1 MSSTRNLHTTDDS
14 PRARSE
20 RHRARKISEGEWL
33 REVHSALGLL
43 MLDLSA
49 DEQRA
54 MARELAEPGTE
65 LQQLM
70 WHAADNSRGH
80 RTPAWDV
87 AGRIYHVM
95 ISRRYATAAAPAQQ
109 AERPEWDLY

>member
-1 MSSTRNLHTTDDS
+1 MASVRNLHPTDDS

-20 RHRARKISEGEWL
+20 RHRTRKISEGEWL
-33 REVHSALGLL
+33 KEVRSALGLL

-54 MARELAEPGTE
+54 MARELVEPGTE

-70 WHAADNSRGH
+70 WHAADNSRGN
-80 RTPAWDV
+80 RMPAWDV
-87 AGRIYHVM
+87 AGLIYQTM
-95 ISRRYATAAAPAQQ
+95 ISRRHPTVAPDQQ
-109 AERPEWDLY
+109 VERPEWDMY